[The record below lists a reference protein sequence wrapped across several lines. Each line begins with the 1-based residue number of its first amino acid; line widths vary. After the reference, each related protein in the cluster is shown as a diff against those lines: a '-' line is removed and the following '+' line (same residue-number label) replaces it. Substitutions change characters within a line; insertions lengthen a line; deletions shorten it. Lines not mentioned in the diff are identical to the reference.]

1 MAEREGMERGE
12 ERDGI
17 KDREPGREGIRVRD
31 QSGRGVQDEG
41 QRRRRELEGTRDW
54 MRLVDKMKGIRRKLE
69 LKEREESR
77 NNIVIRRLEGG
88 EGETRE
94 REEKVLEEIGA
105 KVEIE
110 WD

>member
-1 MAEREGMERGE
+1 MERGE
-12 ERDGI
+12 ERNGI
-17 KDREPGREGIRVRD
+17 KDREPEREGIRD
-31 QSGRGVQDEG
+31 QSGRGVKDEG

-54 MRLVDKMKGIRRKLE
+54 MRLVDKMIRRKLE

-88 EGETRE
+88 EGETRG
-94 REEKVLEEIGA
+94 REEKMLEEIRA